1 LNVVYEFVVADR
13 ADSQLLAR
21 APVDQLPYPYFRCF
35 ALDPAN
41 LATLY
46 FLINNEPYR
55 ESYLQQFSVLHHDH
69 DTCNSLVEM
78 PSSLCESLASL
89 PKRQLRRVV
98 ENWQQEGVDLD
109 HWQEDFIR
117 SVLLKLMELSKQCQD
132 RDQSLLLKVCV
143 DTQPASEGEIVH

>member
-1 LNVVYEFVVADR
+1 
-13 ADSQLLAR
+13 
-21 APVDQLPYPYFRCF
+21 
-35 ALDPAN
+35 
-41 LATLY
+41 
-46 FLINNEPYR
+46 
-55 ESYLQQFSVLHHDH
+55 
-69 DTCNSLVEM
+69 M